1 MNRKMKKRNDEFD
14 QIELLKERYQQRIT
28 TQELKIQSAF
38 SELKDNL
45 TGATLINKVK
55 ENLFTG
61 SGFAFKLGFMAVTL
75 LQKKLSERKKRKA

>member
-1 MNRKMKKRNDEFD
+1 MKKKNDDYD

-28 TQELKIQSAF
+28 QQENKIKISF
-38 SELKDNL
+38 DGLKDNL
-45 TGATLINKVK
+45 TGAALINKVR

-75 LQKKLSERKKRKA
+75 LQKKLSQRKRKKA